1 MDNNKLSEFKTFVK
15 NNSFLIGY
23 IRSGKKSWQDF
34 YEMYDLYGEDEDAW
48 GKFLEEGSENS
59 TSDGG
64 NRSSNG
70 SGYWDE
76 FMRVAKNIDINKVQE
91 GISSLQ
97 KTLGLFGDLFTN
109 KNGAGGK
116 EYNPRPLYRR
126 FED

>member
-1 MDNNKLSEFKTFVK
+1 MDNNKLSDFKTFVK

-23 IRSGKKSWQDF
+23 IRRGNKSWQDF

-48 GKFLEEGSENS
+48 AKFLEEDSSS
-59 TSDGG
+59 TSNS
-64 NRSSNG
+64 NRDASSG
-70 SGYWDE
+70 GYWDE
-76 FMRVAKNIDINKVQE
+76 FMKVAKNIDMNKVQE

-97 KTLGLFGDLFTN
+97 KTLGLFGDLFTS
-109 KNGAGGK
+109 KNGSNGK

>member
-23 IRSGKKSWQDF
+23 IRRGKKSWQDF

-48 GKFLEEGSENS
+48 AKFLEEEPEST
-59 TSDGG
+59 TSDS
-64 NRSSNG
+64 NRSG
-70 SGYWDE
+70 RSGYWDE
-76 FMRVAKNIDINKVQE
+76 FMKAAKNIDMNKVQE

-109 KNGAGGK
+109 KNSNGGK